1 MKFQWTGRAL
11 RWVSHL
17 HVDWVGARDGDR
29 DDVQYG
35 DKNGDQDGAQDG
47 DDGGDNDQDGD
58 QDDVQDGGDGGDHDH
73 NFHGCSVL
81 NEHWGASKDGEKM
94 PTDHMLTFR

>member
-1 MKFQWTGRAL
+1 MNWPRSTLSFTPSCGLGGCWDA
-11 RWVSHL
+11 
-17 HVDWVGARDGDR
+17 DR
-29 DDVQYG
+29 DDVQDG

-47 DDGGDNDQDGD
+47 DDGGDQ
-58 QDDVQDGGDGGDHDH
+58 DHDL
-73 NFHGCSVL
+73 HGCSVL

>member
-1 MKFQWTGRAL
+1 MNWPRSTLSFTPSCGLGGCW
-11 RWVSHL
+11 
-17 HVDWVGARDGDR
+17 DGDR
-29 DDVQYG
+29 DDV
-35 DKNGDQDGAQDG
+35 
-47 DDGGDNDQDGD
+47 QDGD